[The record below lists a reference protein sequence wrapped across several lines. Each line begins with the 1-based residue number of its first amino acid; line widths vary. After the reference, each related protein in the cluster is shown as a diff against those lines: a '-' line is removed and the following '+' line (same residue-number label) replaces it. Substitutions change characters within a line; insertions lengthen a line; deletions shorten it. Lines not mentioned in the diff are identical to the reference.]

1 MPWLDSESN
10 RATFFKL
17 LAPGPGERILDV
29 GAGWG
34 TLADMV
40 RSEGKSEVYAVDPDK
55 KRVARMQEA
64 YPALKSSQANSESL
78 PFPDSHFDKVYS
90 TMALHHFSDQRR
102 SVQEFARVL
111 KPMGVLLIVEIQ
123 PSSAQGR
130 YLRFFENGVMRSHLK
145 FLAMDQLA
153 EMLKEQ
159 GRFET
164 KTLTT
169 TSFSYFVQSNRT
181 N

>member
-10 RATFFKL
+10 RTTFFKL
-17 LAPGPGERILDV
+17 LAPGRGERILDV

-55 KRVARMQEA
+55 KRIVRMQET

-111 KPMGVLLIVEIQ
+111 KPAGLLLIVEIQ
-123 PSSAQGR
+123 PRSAQGR
-130 YLRFFENGVMRSHLK
+130 YLRFFENGIMRSHLK
-145 FLAMDQLA
+145 FLAMSQLA
-153 EMLKEQ
+153 EMLKEE

-169 TSFSYFVQSNRT
+169 SSFTYFVQSNRT

>member
-1 MPWLDSESN
+1 M
-10 RATFFKL
+10 
-17 LAPGPGERILDV
+17 APRPGERILDV

-34 TLADMV
+34 TLADLV
-40 RSEGKSEVYAVDPDK
+40 RSEGKCEVYAVDTDK
-55 KRVARMQEA
+55 KRIARMQEA
-64 YPALKSSQANSESL
+64 YPALKSSQANSEDL

-102 SVQEFARVL
+102 AVKEFARIL
-111 KPMGVLLIVEIQ
+111 KPMGLLLIVEIQ

-130 YLRFFENGVMRSHLK
+130 YLRFFENGIMRSHLK
-145 FLAMDQLA
+145 FLEMNQLA

-164 KTLTT
+164 KTLTNS
-169 TSFSYFVQSNRT
+169 SFSYFIQSNRT